1 MRRLSS
7 KLTPGLAGA
16 FAALALATASACSAQ
31 PPSPPATISAATRGY
46 YVARLADNDAGRF
59 DLAAAGREPLFD
71 ALVTWD
77 RLRRDNAP
85 ASFGE
90 IAAFLQANPGWPGE
104 TTLRR
109 RAEKLIDDRVDAD
122 ARRRYFDRFP
132 PLTADAQLRLA
143 EADLATGRAAD
154 AIGHARV
161 AWISAGLDATAQAAL
176 LGRFGSQLT
185 PADHLA
191 RADWL
196 LWSGQAG
203 AAAQLL
209 PRLPADR
216 QPWIAARVALRSGAA
231 DADSRWHALTA
242 ADQGDAGIVLDR
254 ALYLRNH
261 GDVAGARAVLARYG
275 AAPGYVLDPE
285 TWLKNRLEFARAAYR
300 AGDPAT
306 AYRIAAGHR
315 ALPLGRLLADHP
327 LSLRLL
333 LTDTEWTAGWLALR
347 KLGRAADA
355 QPHFEAVRDA
365 SLAAVSQARG
375 DYWTGRAAE
384 AAGDGAGARAAY
396 AAAAVHVD
404 YFYGQL
410 AAEKLGR
417 IAFPPTVAVTVAPDA
432 RAAFERDPLVRIV
445 RALGDFGDRGRQT
458 LFMKALVDHA
468 DSLES
473 QRLLGDLGIALD
485 RPDLGVLTA
494 KTARGDNELKLR
506 DIGYPLLPLPSS
518 LDGSFTMIHAIARQ
532 ESQFDRAIV
541 SRANARGL
549 MQLLPGTAAD
559 TAAKL
564 GMAYSTPR
572 LTDDP
577 VYNATLGAAYF
588 ARIRDQFGGS
598 YILSVAAYN
607 AGPGNARKFIAA
619 NGDPRDAGI
628 DPVDW
633 IEAVPFAET
642 RDYLQRVLANAVV
655 YDLAHPATAREDGRL
670 ERYLK

>member
-31 PPSPPATISAATRGY
+31 PPSPPATMSAATRSY

-59 DLAAAGREPLFD
+59 DLSATGREPLFD

-104 TTLRR
+104 TALRR

-122 ARRRYFDRFP
+122 ARLRYFDRFP

-261 GDVAGARAVLARYG
+261 GDVAGARAVLARYD

-417 IAFPPTVAVTVAPDA
+417 IALPPTVAVTVAPDA

-458 LFMKALVDHA
+458 LFMKALVDRA

-506 DIGYPLLPLPSS
+506 DIAYPLLPLPSS
-518 LDGSFTMIHAIARQ
+518 LDASFTMIHAIARQ